1 MTPAV
6 TAEST
11 RVVRERQ
18 FSLDGG
24 DEAILRALSH
34 LRAEHVT
41 GPLTIHIACGG
52 VCAISF
58 HEERRVELDNDLGG
72 AT

>member
-34 LRAEHVT
+34 LRSEHVT

-58 HEERRVELDNDLGG
+58 HEEQKVTFDTES
-72 AT
+72 A

>member
-1 MTPAV
+1 VTPAV
-6 TAEST
+6 THEQT

-24 DEAILRALSH
+24 DEAVLRALSH
-34 LRAEHVT
+34 LRGEHVT
-41 GPLTIHIACGG
+41 GPLTIHLACGG

-58 HEERRVELDNDLGG
+58 HEEQKITFDTVDAES
-72 AT
+72 T